1 MAANVCAQASAR
13 KRLCAS
19 VRAQTSVR
27 KASARKRLRASVCA
41 QASARKRLRAS
52 VCERL
57 RASVCAQASA
67 RKRQAGDA
75 KFNIYIL
82 KATPWGINTSSMIV
96 FVHVSYSTSGID
108 NPPNYIRCLI
118 GSDCNSIPHYLRFLG
133 IWEHCVYQRMHAV
146 DTQMTSCVFGS
157 WKQAL
162 TN

>member
-27 KASARKRLRASVCA
+27 K
-41 QASARKRLRAS
+41 ASARKRLRAS